1 MKEYFINPDSR
12 RLRAGWR
19 ILIFFLIFITITAVL
34 MVTVRTILGGLR
46 RGSDLQFF
54 LLGISAT
61 AAVFIARRF
70 LDKKT
75 LTSLGLGWDKFA
87 VLDLLSGILNSAL
100 VMAGIYCVMLGANLI
115 EFHGFTWWQDDP
127 APGANLQVL
136 IFPVVIAIL
145 FKLAIVAWWEE
156 LVFRGYLLQNLM
168 DGIGFKWSI
177 VFSSLVFSL
186 GHIFNP
192 NATLLSALLIA
203 LTTPQLIYAYLKSGR
218 LWLPI
223 GIHLGWNF
231 FQASVF
237 GFAASGQVSPS
248 LISQSPTGP
257 DWLSGGQFGAEGS
270 LLILPF
276 TLLSCFL
283 IHYWVGATRHP
294 GQKLFQTALRV
305 EP

>member
-1 MKEYFINPDSR
+1 MKKYFINPESR

-19 ILIFFLIFITITAVL
+19 ILAFFLVFIAIAAVV
-34 MVTVRTILGGLR
+34 MITVRTVLGSLR
-46 RGSDLQFF
+46 RGSDLQFV

-61 AAVFIARRF
+61 AAVFTARRH

-75 LTSLGLGWDKFA
+75 VTSLGLEWDRFA
-87 VLDLLSGILNSAL
+87 VLDLLSGIVNSAF
-100 VMAGIYCVMLGANLI
+100 VMAGVFFVMLGANLI
-115 EFHGFTWWQDDP
+115 QFHGFTWWGDDP
-127 APGANLQVL
+127 APGTRLLGFV
-136 IFPVVIAIL
+136 FPVAIAIL

-156 LVFRGYLLQNLM
+156 LAFRGYLLQNLI
-168 DGIGFKWSI
+168 DGIGLKWSI
-177 VFSSLVFSL
+177 VLSSLVFGL
-186 GHIFNP
+186 GHLFNP

-203 LTTPQLIYAYLKSGR
+203 LITPQLIYAYLKTGR

-248 LISQSPTGP
+248 LISQSPTGS

-270 LLILPF
+270 ILILPF
-276 TLLSCFL
+276 TLLSCL
-283 IHYWVGATRHP
+283 VIHYWVNATRHP
-294 GQKLFQTALRV
+294 GQKLFQTALQA
-305 EP
+305 EL